1 MKRKNDNKLF
11 NIFLRHFFFLTFW
24 QSETRRRYNKTR
36 HCLSKESLLNFI
48 YFISFL
54 FAFRSFD
61 HSVLFNIYLNSIKSV
76 SEKRKQQK
84 GVGVEV
90 DIRKYSTY
98 FVFVMFFIYFLTQ
111 SHLYLFY
118 ISVFTL
124 SERNKFNASFALSA
138 NQKNLIEIYLCFF
151 YMFLAIFLYF
161 LEFNE
166 WFEVFSLV
174 LFYFFL

>member
-1 MKRKNDNKLF
+1 MTTNFLIFFF
-11 NIFLRHFFFLTFW
+11 NIFSLTFW
-24 QSETRRRYNKTR
+24 QSETRRRCNKTR
-36 HCLSKESLLNFI
+36 HCPSKESLLNFI

-61 HSVLFNIYLNSIKSV
+61 HSILFNIYLNSIKSV

-90 DIRKYSTY
+90 DIRKFYF
-98 FVFVMFFIYFLTQ
+98 FVFVMFFLYFFLTW

-118 ISVFTL
+118 IFVFTL

-151 YMFLAIFLYF
+151 
-161 LEFNE
+161 
-166 WFEVFSLV
+166 
-174 LFYFFL
+174 FF